1 MLRLRVSA
9 DVRSSGGRLREG
21 ADGSEPRG
29 VSLSDGGRFRFGVF
43 DFNVATLELHKHD
56 THGVERPVRLRPQSL
71 KLLKLLVERPGQ
83 LLTRDEINRQLWE
96 GDVYVDFE
104 QGVNHCV
111 KQLRAALGDSAD
123 TPRFI
128 ETLPRRGYRFIA
140 PVERV
145 RDGPKPDSN
154 TGLQKPLRD
163 SGRLEGMSAWFVLAA
178 LLAVAAVLV
187 VAAARSRASVP
198 GLPAGAAVA
207 VLPFNV
213 LGLPPDR
220 HYLGI
225 SLADAVIGRLSTSA
239 TMRVRP
245 IVPTLTYDA
254 GATEFSSIGQKLRVE
269 YVVAGTVEQSGV
281 STRARLQ
288 LIHAATSRLV
298 WSASVAAPSGDLIA
312 LENAVTDRV
321 AAALN
326 ANLPS
331 FVERARTE
339 DVAAY
344 EAYSEGRFYL
354 ARFTRDETLAAVA
367 AFERALALDSKY
379 PLAHAGLA
387 KASALMFI
395 RFGHES
401 EIETWRT
408 RSEQHA
414 RRALEL
420 EGTLA
425 EAHEALAAVARYTE
439 FDWDRTIEQSLEA
452 LRLNPNLDLPHY
464 YLASALQHIGRL
476 DMVEDEVIT
485 GLEVNPLNLAEAFR
499 LRGMTALWSGRF
511 NDARTHFERLRDLSS
526 KSVSQQPLAQALFY
540 AGEPAQAETLLS
552 ERGESAQSEQRLAS
566 MRASILAARG
576 DRRAA
581 LELVDDVLSRKYRD
595 HHVAYSL
602 GATYA
607 GLGRPVDALHWLRE
621 AGATGFLC
629 YPWYSTDPLLQPLR
643 AHAEFQAFLA
653 EVKQRAER
661 IDVGAI
667 RDRQR

>member
-1 MLRLRVSA
+1 MGL
-9 DVRSSGGRLREG
+9 
-21 ADGSEPRG
+21 P
-29 VSLSDGGRFRFGVF
+29 DGGRFRFGVF
-43 DFNVATLELHKHD
+43 DFNAATLELHKHD
-56 THGVERPVRLRPQSL
+56 PRGVERAVRLRPQSL
-71 KLLKLLVERPGQ
+71 KLLKLLVARPGE

-96 GDVYVDFE
+96 GDVHVDFE

-140 PVERV
+140 PVEQVPDRA
-145 RDGPKPDSN
+145 KPDRGASDRDA
-154 TGLQKPLRD
+154 GVQKRSHD
-163 SGRLEGMSAWFVLAA
+163 SGRFEGMSAWFVLAA
-178 LLAVAAVLV
+178 LLAVAALLV
-187 VAAARSRASVP
+187 AAAARSRTSVP
-198 GLPAGAAVA
+198 GLPPRPTVA

-213 LGLPPDR
+213 LGMPPDR
-220 HYLGI
+220 HYLGV
-225 SLADAVIGRLSTSA
+225 SLADAVIGRLSTSGNV
-239 TMRVRP
+239 RVRP
-245 IVPTLTYDA
+245 ISATLVPDA
-254 GATEFSSIGQKLRVE
+254 KLTEFSSVGQKLQVE
-269 YVVAGTVEQSGV
+269 YFVTGTVEPSGI

-288 LIHAATSRLV
+288 LVHAATSSPV
-298 WSASVAAPSGDLIA
+298 WSTSVAAPSDDLIA
-312 LENAVTDRV
+312 LETAVTDRV
-321 AAALN
+321 AAALDVN
-326 ANLPS
+326 RPPS
-331 FVERARTE
+331 AERGRTE
-339 DVAAY
+339 DAAAY
-344 EAYSEGRFYL
+344 QAYSEGRFYL

-367 AFERALALDSKY
+367 AFERALAIDSKY

-395 RFGHES
+395 RFGQES

-464 YLASALQHIGRL
+464 YVASALQHIGRL
-476 DMVEDEVIT
+476 DMVEAEVLA

-511 NDARTHFERLRDLSS
+511 NDARSHFERLRDLSS
-526 KSVSQQPLAQALFY
+526 KPVSQQPLAQALFY
-540 AGEPAQAETLLS
+540 VGEPAQAETLLL

-576 DRRAA
+576 ERRAA
-581 LELVDDVLSRKYRD
+581 LDLIDKVLSRKYRD

-607 GLGRPVDALHWLRE
+607 GLGQPIDALRWLRE
-621 AGATGFLC
+621 ASATGFLC
-629 YPWYSTDPLLQPLR
+629 FPWYSTDPLLQPLR
-643 AHAEFQAFLA
+643 AHPEFQVFLG
-653 EVKQRAER
+653 EVKQTAER
-661 IDVGAI
+661 IGVNAF
-667 RDRQR
+667 RDRPR

>member
-1 MLRLRVSA
+1 M
-9 DVRSSGGRLREG
+9 
-21 ADGSEPRG
+21 
-29 VSLSDGGRFRFGVF
+29 SDGGRFRFGVF
-43 DFNVATLELHKHD
+43 DFNAATLELHKRD
-56 THGVERPVRLRPQSL
+56 THGDERAVRLRPQSL
-71 KLLKLLVERPGQ
+71 KLLKLLVARPGQ

-140 PVERV
+140 PVEQV
-145 RDGPKPDSN
+145 ADAAPPDSDASRRN
-154 TGLQKPLRD
+154 RSHD
-163 SGRLEGMSAWFVLAA
+163 SGRLSGMSGWLVFAA
-178 LLAVAAVLV
+178 LIGVAALLV
-187 VAAARSRASVP
+187 VAAARSRAAVP
-198 GLPAGAAVA
+198 GLPARPTVA

-213 LGLPPDR
+213 LDMSPDR
-220 HYLGI
+220 HYLGV

-239 TMRVRP
+239 TVRVRP
-245 IVPTLTYDA
+245 IAPTLTYDA
-254 GATEFSSIGQKLRVE
+254 RTTDFSPIGQKLQVA
-269 YVVAGTVEQSGV
+269 YLVAGVVEQSGA
-281 STRARLQ
+281 STRAHLQ
-288 LIHAATSRLV
+288 LIDAATSRPV
-298 WSASVAAPSGDLIA
+298 WSTSVAVPADDLIA

-326 ANLPS
+326 AKPPTV
-331 FVERARTE
+331 VERGRTE
-339 DVAAY
+339 NAAAY
-344 EAYSEGRFYL
+344 QAYSEGRFYL

-367 AFERALALDSKY
+367 AFERALALDTKY
-379 PLAHAGLA
+379 ALAHAGLA

-395 RFGHES
+395 RFGHEP
-401 EIETWRT
+401 EIETWKT

-476 DMVEDEVIT
+476 EMVEAEIVA

-499 LRGMTALWSGRF
+499 LRGMTAIWSGRF
-511 NDARTHFERLRDLSS
+511 SDARTHFERLRDLSS
-526 KSVSQQPLAQALFY
+526 KPVSQQPLAQALFY
-540 AGEPAQAETLLS
+540 AGEPAQAEMLLS

-576 DRRAA
+576 ERRAA
-581 LELVDDVLSRKYRD
+581 LELVDEVLSRKYRD

-607 GLGRPVDALHWLRE
+607 GLGRPRDAFHWLRR
-621 AGATGFLC
+621 ASGTGFLC
-629 YPWYSTDPLLQPLR
+629 YPWYSTDPLLESLR
-643 AHAEFQAFLA
+643 EDAEFRPFLD
-653 EVKQRAER
+653 EVKRAAEAVDVSALRER
-661 IDVGAI
+661 P
-667 RDRQR
+667 R